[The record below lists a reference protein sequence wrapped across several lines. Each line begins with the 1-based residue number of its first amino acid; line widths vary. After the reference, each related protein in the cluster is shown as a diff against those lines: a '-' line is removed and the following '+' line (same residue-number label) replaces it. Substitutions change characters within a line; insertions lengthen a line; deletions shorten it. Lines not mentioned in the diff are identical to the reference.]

1 MTPDDICDPPGPEL
15 LAPALCFTYDPA
27 MWISL
32 IGFNAT
38 GKSTLAAGLGHAL
51 QRQVV
56 DLDRAVES
64 ASGRSLPDI
73 FKDGGPT
80 EFRRLEL
87 TVLNDLPA
95 DRDLILATGGGTLE
109 SLASGALLAQRGV
122 VVWLDA
128 VWPVLRRRLAPLPGQ
143 EPTAVWRHLGE
154 DGLAAL
160 YARRRPLFA
169 ALAHLRLDTN
179 SQEPG
184 DLTRHLLGQLAHR
197 EVDVLELE
205 S

>member
-1 MTPDDICDPPGPEL
+1 
-15 LAPALCFTYDPA
+15 

-56 DLDRAVES
+56 DLDRAVE
-64 ASGRSLPDI
+64 ARSGLTLPAI
-73 FKDGGPT
+73 FSEGGPA

-87 TVLNDLPA
+87 AVLDDLPA
-95 DRDLILATGGGTLE
+95 DRDLIVATGGGTVE
-109 SLASGALLAQRGV
+109 WEATGQLLARRGV

-128 VWPVLRRRLAPLPGQ
+128 VWPVLRRRLAPSAGQ
-143 EPTAVWRHLGE
+143 DPTPVWQHLGE

-169 ALAHLRLDTN
+169 ALANLRLDTN
-179 SQEPG
+179 SEVPSA
-184 DLTRHLLGQLAHR
+184 LTRRLLGQLAHR
-197 EVDVLELE
+197 ESAVQELE